1 MNMRA
6 FSGTVSILVFL
17 FKHMRAFSAELS
29 PYDHTVTTTFAVKMA
44 DEVVIAGAAFIIM
57 YKLALNKKKKK
68 NRRWWITPLYS
79 SRKSD
84 SNLLQS
90 MLIEEDTGH
99 FKNFVRMSSADF
111 EVLLNLIGPKI
122 EKKNTFLRNSVPVK
136 ERLAITLRFLA
147 TGDSY
152 TSLQYLFKV
161 SKQLISMIVPEVCRA
176 LIEAL
181 QNYVKVCIY
190 IR

>member
-29 PYDHTVTTTFAVKMA
+29 PYDHTPFAVKMA

-122 EKKNTFLRNSVPVK
+122 EKKNTYLRNSVLVK

-147 TGDSY
+147 TRDS
-152 TSLQYLFKV
+152 
-161 SKQLISMIVPEVCRA
+161 
-176 LIEAL
+176 
-181 QNYVKVCIY
+181 
-190 IR
+190 